1 MMTQQPPPNNE
12 DRGEAR
18 PYAETPLPELVDK
31 LLAGDHQAHAEL
43 VAHRRCCRV
52 GGQPLSLYECIQCF
66 RAEAEQRG
74 NDDPWVLEKAADL
87 TVDKFHHWP
96 RDESDNGPDCRYYF
110 RAYQRYLQRRFDAT
124 GPGSALQREQVSE
137 HLLQQLVARH
147 FNLSVREVRR
157 QGQPRMRAFT
167 WRLATGALAVQV
179 PARLNDEQADRW
191 LSDRFGEEVDPSQ
204 PGEAARLQRRIDAE
218 LRPARTSSVDPVSA
232 ADAASVDPQTLPFDI
247 EAQLNAGGLG
257 ATVAKEKAH
266 QISRQRPAIRDLG
279 RSNLEQLVRQI
290 FQQLADENYR
300 PAELASHYGLSKATL
315 SRFAGMRWLN
325 QANPQVP
332 ELWRNT
338 ARILAHDARF
348 REATEA
354 VGLWDR
360 VASVAGVDPSEEQSV

>member
-1 MMTQQPPPNNE
+1 MTQRKPLNE
-12 DRGEAR
+12 HRIAR
-18 PYAETPLPELVDK
+18 PYAETPLPELVD
-31 LLAGDHQAHAEL
+31 LVLAGNQQAHAEL

-52 GGQPLSLYECIQCF
+52 GGEPVALYECIHRV

-74 NDDPWVLEKAADL
+74 LDEAWVLERAADL
-87 TVDKFHHWP
+87 TVDKFQNRP
-96 RDESDNGPDCRYYF
+96 RDESDNGPDCRYYLK
-110 RAYQRYLQRRFDAT
+110 AYRRHLTQKLNDASGLT
-124 GPGSALQREQVSE
+124 ALRREQIAE
-137 HLLQQLVARH
+137 QLLEKLVRRH
-147 FNLSVREVRR
+147 FTLSLREVRR
-157 QGQPRMRAFT
+157 RGQPRMRAFT
-167 WRLATGALAVQV
+167 WHVGNGELQLHI
-179 PARLNDEQADRW
+179 PARLDDQHARRW
-191 LSDRFGEEVDPSQ
+191 LWQRFGEAVDPAQ

-218 LRPARTSSVDPVSA
+218 LRPAQTSRVDPVSA

-247 EAQLNAGGLG
+247 EAQLSAAGLG
-257 ATVAKEKAH
+257 ATVAKEKSH
-266 QISRQRPAIRDLG
+266 QIDKQRPAIRALG
-279 RSNLEQLVRQI
+279 RANLEQLIRQI

-300 PAELASHYGLSKATL
+300 PAELASRYGLSKATL